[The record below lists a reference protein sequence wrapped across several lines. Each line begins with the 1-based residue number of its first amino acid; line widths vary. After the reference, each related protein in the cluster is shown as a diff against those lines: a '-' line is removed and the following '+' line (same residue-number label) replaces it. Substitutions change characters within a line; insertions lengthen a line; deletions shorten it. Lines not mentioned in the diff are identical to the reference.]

1 VYANVTVPLLF
12 MVNVPTG
19 VPSRK
24 ACRSLICITGRSY
37 LLGSNFECHSEHMEG
52 VKHETELRGRAFS
65 VFELIE
71 PAAADPGLL
80 SWPTLRPPE
89 TFASFG
95 NDVAEG

>member
-1 VYANVTVPLLF
+1 
-12 MVNVPTG
+12 
-19 VPSRK
+19 
-24 ACRSLICITGRSY
+24 
-37 LLGSNFECHSEHMEG
+37 MEG